1 MDQQKSKNT
10 ILSILPRPSEKPHK
24 SHIGISFSGPML
36 TGGKDNTRRK
46 IKNDAVVY
54 EPTSPRVS
62 CMGNIK
68 CKYTKDK
75 LRLAGTK
82 LPPAGNF
89 FRPPESSKTENKT
102 KKLMGFMKLFSDLM
116 IPGCGGRKPVAGKIN
131 GGVPLYLDKAPS
143 LSTMKRFSSGRDKL
157 SDNIDNDSDEEVIV
171 VPSSAPVM
179 IRNIPVVFD
188 VRGVVGINRET
199 RKEIN
204 LWKRRTM
211 QQPKPL
217 LLNNNNNNN
226 NNNI

>member
-1 MDQQKSKNT
+1 MDQHT
-10 ILSILPRPSEKPHK
+10 IMNILPRPSEKPH
-24 SHIGISFSGPML
+24 IGISFSGPL
-36 TGGKDNTRRK
+36 VTDAGDNTRRT
-46 IKNDAVVY
+46 IKNPAVVY

-62 CMGNIK
+62 CMGNVK
-68 CKYTKDK
+68 CRYTKDK

-82 LPPAGNF
+82 LPPAGKLS
-89 FRPPESSKTENKT
+89 RLPESSKGENKT
-102 KKLMGFMKLFSDLM
+102 KKMMGFMKLFGDLM
-116 IPGCGGRKPVAGKIN
+116 VPGCGGRKPVAGKLN
-131 GGVPLYLDKAPS
+131 GGVPMYLDKAPS

-157 SDNIDNDSDEEVIV
+157 SDHIDNDNESDEEVIV

-179 IRNIPVVFD
+179 IRNIPVGFD
-188 VRGVVGINRET
+188 VRGVVGCTEP

-226 NNNI
+226 NI